1 MGNTYTIPNTG
12 KEVTANLNSMKNCMQ
27 GTTDVNAMTSCLF
40 NNTNNNNEVF
50 YIPPND
56 NNLPQLTANVNNLKS
71 CLTQTPTING
81 MVKCIVDNIK
91 DSDNNPVYVVPSSG
105 ILLNAN
111 VPDLQTCLAAAPA
124 ITIGADNTTIKDCFS
139 QNITDSDNTNVQ
151 LKEGFNNIDTFESLS
166 ESPFSEDYLKNK
178 IFAIIVIIIILFLV
192 FRKK

>member
-1 MGNTYTIPNTG
+1 
-12 KEVTANLNSMKNCMQ
+12 MKNCMQ

-56 NNLPQLTANVNNLKS
+56 NNLPQLNANVNNLKS

-124 ITIGADNTTIKDCFS
+124 ITIGADNTTIKNCFS
-139 QNITDSDNTNVQ
+139 QNITDSDSNNLQ
-151 LKEGFNNIDTFESLS
+151 LKNATNSNSNNLQSAEGFNNDTNEASLS
-166 ESPFSEDYLKNK
+166 SENFLEQHKII
-178 IFAIIVIIIILFLV
+178 IFAAIIIVLCLI